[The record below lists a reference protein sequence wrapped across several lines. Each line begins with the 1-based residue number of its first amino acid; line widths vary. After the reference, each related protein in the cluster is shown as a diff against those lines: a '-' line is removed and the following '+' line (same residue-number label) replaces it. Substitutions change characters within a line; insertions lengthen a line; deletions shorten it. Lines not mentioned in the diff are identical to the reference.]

1 MPIEFIAGLIIG
13 ILLGVD
19 LAAFIQQIKQ
29 LRKEWRNNK

>member
-13 ILLGVD
+13 ISMGMD
-19 LAAFIQQIKQ
+19 LALFIQQIKQ